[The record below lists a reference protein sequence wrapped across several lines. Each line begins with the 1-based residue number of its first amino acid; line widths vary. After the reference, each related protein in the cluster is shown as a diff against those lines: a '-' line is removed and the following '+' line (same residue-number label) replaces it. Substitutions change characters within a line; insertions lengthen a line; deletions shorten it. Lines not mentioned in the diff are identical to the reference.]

1 LIIIAILDGMKCPD
15 CKGSL
20 VEVTLSGI
28 DKSFRCFRCGGIW
41 IKDNTLI
48 ELSIKALEG
57 WKPIVFENSIL
68 LAGDNRCPLDDIE
81 LKKFISSKISE
92 NWNVRKCERCMNWW
106 WPTDT
111 LFRVKNVVQNNNGY
125 LRVKEAIANEVS

>member
-1 LIIIAILDGMKCPD
+1 MYCPD

-20 VEVTLSGI
+20 VGVTLSGI

-41 IKDNTLI
+41 VKDTTLK
-48 ELSIKALEG
+48 ELSIKALED

-68 LAGDNRCPLDDIE
+68 LAGVNRCPQDNEIQLDKFVS
-81 LKKFISSKISE
+81 KKVPE
-92 NWNVRKCERCMNWW
+92 TWNVRKCERCMGWW

-111 LFRVKNVVQNNNGY
+111 LFRVKNVVENNSGY
-125 LRVKEAIANEVS
+125 MRVLEAIQNEMH